1 MAASSV
7 GARGQS
13 GFVAGCRRGAEG
25 LDAGLVQARADKY
38 SDDPCTDGGRTVG
51 VRVDSGELRGTAVA
65 RWRAGRVVRL
75 ADKAAG
81 LGTRGTPGALTAR
94 PRVPWSACLER
105 VYCRQRACQ
114 LCAHV
119 LWGLSLCSNLVQ

>member
-7 GARGQS
+7 GDRGQC
-13 GFVAGCRRGAEG
+13 GFASGCRRGAEG
-25 LDAGLVQARADKY
+25 LDVVLVQARADKY
-38 SDDPCTDGGRTVG
+38 SDDPCTGGGRTVG

-65 RWRAGRVVRL
+65 RWCAGRVVKL

-94 PRVPWSACLER
+94 PRVPWSACPEHA
-105 VYCRQRACQ
+105 YCRQRACMVDA
-114 LCAHV
+114 LVH
-119 LWGLSLCSNLVQ
+119 WGLSWCSNLVQ